1 MSSFVHFTAQY
12 RGSERPEKRAE
23 LLPRRTLDNIHVN
36 GRTVKANKP
45 RQREDWSWKL
55 VKPRM
60 VARLAKSKA
69 LQQMASLSHKQ
80 KSSDMIS
87 KPRLDTSLS
96 LLTKRFTE
104 LLRASSDGV
113 LDLNAV
119 ALELN
124 TAKRRLY
131 DITNVLEGIQLIKK
145 KSKNNIEW
153 LGGSLDMGELRK
165 QEKTL
170 DDLIQSCTEQI
181 HQMFEDQQVQRYPSS
196 NSPSFHSVFMEQT
209 LLEFRK
215 TFVYLTHED
224 VQRIPSLKEQTV
236 IVIKAPVGTKL
247 EVPHPQE
254 SFQVHLKST
263 QGPIDAFIVVSQEGT
278 NTPASDVPSPRPQ
291 MSSKDDANSTSKIKR
306 SPHSSPVTVTPTST
320 SLTPLHPPSGDQQSG
335 GVTVTSPLTVSR
347 DGQQYVLS
355 LEENEGITDLF
366 SSSVDLQSMPVDM
379 THI

>member
-1 MSSFVHFTAQY
+1 
-12 RGSERPEKRAE
+12 
-23 LLPRRTLDNIHVN
+23 
-36 GRTVKANKP
+36 
-45 RQREDWSWKL
+45 
-55 VKPRM
+55 M

-69 LQQMASLSHKQ
+69 LQQMASLSNKQ
-80 KSSDMIS
+80 KSSHVIA
-87 KPRLDTSLS
+87 KTRLDTSLG

-153 LGGSLDMGELRK
+153 LGGSLDLGELRK

-181 HQMFEDQQVQRYPSS
+181 HQMFEDQQIQR
-196 NSPSFHSVFMEQT
+196 
-209 LLEFRK
+209 
-215 TFVYLTHED
+215 FVYLTHED

-263 QGPIDAFIVVSQEGT
+263 HGPIDAFIVVSQEGT
-278 NTPASDVPSPRPQ
+278 NTSASDVPSPPPQ

-379 THI
+379 INI